1 MPLHAAEFGRELES
15 DRTQMSRRNGTDNYN
30 MRLSKR
36 LHLILPNQPCLRANS
51 NERCSA
57 LAGWGGMDWRRLDLN
72 LLKVLGI
79 MLEERSVNRTAERL
93 FITPS
98 AVSHAL
104 SRLRVAFADPL
115 FVRTPGGMIPTARAR
130 ALERPLSLL
139 ISSLDEPDQRDHDT
153 FEPCHTRRA
162 LRIAAPGALELTLI
176 PAVMG
181 LLRARAPQWSLTVEQ
196 FERRTYEVDLKS
208 GRLDFVFSIGGH
220 TPTGEEIASIVLWQD
235 ELVAVAGRK
244 SALYDGPDTVSLNS
258 YLAQPQ
264 VYPVPW
270 PVTHNYLDVSLAR
283 SGRYRTFSLSV
294 PSYAGLGQVLEASD
308 LIASMP
314 DRTAAAVVKGSPT
327 LRILRIEPQRRS
339 DLTLLCSV
347 RDQKEPALHWAKS
360 IIQEAASL
368 VPRGVPDIP
377 T

>member
-1 MPLHAAEFGRELES
+1 
-15 DRTQMSRRNGTDNYN
+15 
-30 MRLSKR
+30 
-36 LHLILPNQPCLRANS
+36 
-51 NERCSA
+51 
-57 LAGWGGMDWRRLDLN
+57 MDWRRLDLN

-104 SRLRVAFADPL
+104 SRLRGAFADPL

-139 ISSLDEPDQRDHDT
+139 ISSLNGPEQGEHDT
-153 FEPCHTRRA
+153 FEPSRTRRA
-162 LRIAAPGALELTLI
+162 LRIAAPGALEPTLI

-181 LLRARAPQWSLTVEQ
+181 LVRSRAPQWSLTVET
-196 FERRTYEVDLKS
+196 FERRSYEVDLKS
-208 GRLDFVFSIGGH
+208 GRLDFVLSVGGH
-220 TPTGEEIASIVLWQD
+220 TPIGVEIAPTLLWQD

-244 SALYDGPDTVSLNS
+244 SALYDGPDTVSLNL

-270 PVTHNYLDVSLAR
+270 PVTQNYLDVSLAR
-283 SGRYRTFSLSV
+283 SGRFRTFSLSV
-294 PSYAGLGQVLEASD
+294 PSYAGLGQVLETSD

-314 DRTAAAVVKGSPT
+314 DRTAAAIVRGSPT
-327 LRILRIEPQRRS
+327 LRIIRIEPQLRS

-347 RDQKEPALHWAKS
+347 RDQKEPALNWAKG

-368 VPRGVPDIP
+368 VPRGIP
-377 T
+377 ETST